1 MAKDIAQNSTLFNN
15 WLFASKSSWDLFRL
29 SKDSKFLYNS
39 VPFIIGKESLDIA
52 KIQILPEMNR
62 LVDKHVK
69 YSLWNI
75 PIILDMK
82 NVTNLVLDSVT
93 EVNFLKLV
101 PLKESQSPGGKTVI
115 PLAFD
120 FNEKQTT
127 YTFFTI
133 LDFLQSMGG
142 F

>member
-1 MAKDIAQNSTLFNN
+1 
-15 WLFASKSSWDLFRL
+15 
-29 SKDSKFLYNS
+29 
-39 VPFIIGKESLDIA
+39 
-52 KIQILPEMNR
+52 MNR

-142 F
+142 FQGFITPLFGMFGPLMCVSYHAKLAVIMKERSNRAHREDTRKALKKMKEEM